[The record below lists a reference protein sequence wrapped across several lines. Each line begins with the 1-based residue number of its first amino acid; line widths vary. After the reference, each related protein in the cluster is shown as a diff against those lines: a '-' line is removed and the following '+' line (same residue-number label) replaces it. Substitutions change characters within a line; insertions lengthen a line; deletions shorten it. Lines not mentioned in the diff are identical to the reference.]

1 MAHETAMMDE
11 NKQAVLLLSAYFSRP
26 KKGDPSPLTALE
38 YGRFALWLKENLFQP
53 QDLFHRFDEL
63 SQAWQDPKGKI
74 TAERLK
80 FLLGRGMAMGIALEK
95 WQSAGIWVLSRSDS
109 EYPRRLKTLLGVG
122 APAILFGVG
131 NKRLLNAGGLA
142 IVGSRNIDDDD
153 RKFASNVAGQAANEG
168 LNVISGGARGVDEV
182 AMLAALEVDGTVLG
196 VLSNDLF
203 KAALANKWRRY
214 IKSNQLLLISPF
226 YPDAGFQ
233 VGNAMGRNKY
243 VYCLADFALVVRSED
258 GKGGTW
264 SGAQESLKKGWVPL
278 FVKDGSDCSGNPILL
293 QQGARPLVAS
303 DEVPQPGSEWLVEQL
318 REPREQERPAKDEE
332 GSPNVAQESDD
343 VDIQFRQFLDDV
355 RRLID
360 EYGEAKL
367 AKLTEVRHDLRKK
380 QITDWLDRAADE
392 GLLER
397 KGRLRSYTLKS
408 DENEQLDIFS

>member
-1 MAHETAMMDE
+1 MMDE

-38 YGRFALWLKENLFQP
+38 YGRFALWLKENSFQP
-53 QDLFHRFDEL
+53 HDLFHRFDEL

-109 EYPRRLKTLLGVG
+109 QYPRRLKTLLGVG

-131 NKRLLNAGGLA
+131 NRRLLNAGGLA

-182 AMLAALEVDGTVLG
+182 AMLAALEIDGTALG

-203 KAALANKWRRY
+203 KAALANKWRRH
-214 IKSNQLLLISPF
+214 IKSNQLVLISPF

-264 SGAQESLKKGWVPL
+264 SGAQENLKKGWVPL
-278 FVKDGSDCSGNPILL
+278 FVKDGSDCTGNPVLL
-293 QQGARPLVAS
+293 QQGARPLVAP
-303 DEVPQPGSEWLVEQL
+303 DEIPQAGSEWLLEQL
-318 REPREQERPAKDEE
+318 RETREQELPAKDEE
-332 GSPNVAQESDD
+332 GSSCTPQDSDD
-343 VDIQFRQFLDDV
+343 SEIEFRQFLDDV
-355 RRLID
+355 RRLIH

-367 AKLTEVRHDLRKK
+367 AKLVEVRHDLRKK
-380 QITDWLDRAADE
+380 QIIDWLDRATEE
-392 GLLER
+392 GVLKR
-397 KGRLRSYTLKS
+397 KGRLRTYVQKVEQSQ
-408 DENEQLDIFS
+408 QLDIFSS